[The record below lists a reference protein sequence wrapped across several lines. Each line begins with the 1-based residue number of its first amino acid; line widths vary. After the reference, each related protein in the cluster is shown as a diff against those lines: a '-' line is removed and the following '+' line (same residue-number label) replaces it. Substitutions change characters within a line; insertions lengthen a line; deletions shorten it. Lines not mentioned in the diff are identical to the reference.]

1 MNRYA
6 KAPSSVTARTFDP
19 NEGASAVDAQL
30 EDLRR
35 SVAALEVEIDAIAA
49 EPNAHSGTVPGA
61 RLASDFVTAKRGEIQ
76 RLNARLA
83 EIERLLS
90 AG

>member
-6 KAPSSVTARTFDP
+6 KAPSPVPAQTFDP

-49 EPNAHSGTVPGA
+49 EPNAHRGTAPGA
-61 RLASDFVTAKRGEIQ
+61 RVASDLVTAKKGEIE
-76 RLNARLA
+76 RLNARLE